1 MGEKI
6 LSVLPPLA
14 LASSAPSVAKTHG
27 LPKIRSPKLK
37 PYEFSSAKLV
47 SKTALKSHIASRS
60 PDAAAALAL
69 FGKKPTIRPKN
80 NRVPNIFFIV
90 DFKNT

>member
-47 SKTALKSHIASRS
+47 SKTALKSHIASRF
-60 PDAAAALAL
+60 PDTAALAL